1 MNKKYTIAIL
11 AAAAIGIYWYMTKS
25 KYPGGLLEGDFIRE
39 IKGDGTVFL
48 LNNGQKLPLTY
59 NYITKMVPDAWGKV
73 KELDSAIVIK
83 IPTGTTLDA

>member
-11 AAAAIGIYWYMTKS
+11 AAAAIGIYWYMNKN
-25 KYPGGLLEGDFIRE
+25 KYPAGLMEGDYIRI

-48 LNNGQKLPLTY
+48 LSKGQKIPLTL
-59 NYITKMVPDAWGKV
+59 NYITKIAPDAWGKV
-73 KELDSAIVIK
+73 KELDNSIIVT